1 MNLKMN
7 TVTTNWSQFLFI
19 LSVFWVSGSEIMQK
33 ADFADPSHPVPE
45 SLSGPVV
52 T

>member
-1 MNLKMN
+1 MNLKMD

-33 ADFADPSHPVPE
+33 ADFAESKPSCPRVWKNR
-45 SLSGPVV
+45 
-52 T
+52 